1 MILGDIGSAY
11 TLCGRGLFGLPLLQ
25 RGRQRRQRRQRR
37 QLLADLRELLML
49 FAAGGGL
56 PVLPVLPVLGVVE
69 TGQHGPQRAEFIGK
83 NGAYSLP
90 HPLVEVRRRSFVLR
104 RSALSGDSGKW
115 SIKGISGGSEP

>member
-25 RGRQRRQRRQRR
+25 RGRQRRQRRQ
-37 QLLADLRELLML
+37 LLADLRELLVL
-49 FAAGGGL
+49 FAGGGG
-56 PVLPVLPVLGVVE
+56 LPVLGVVE
-69 TGQHGPQRAEFIGK
+69 SGQHGPQRAEFIGK

-90 HPLVEVRRRSFVLR
+90 HPLVEVRWRSFVLR
-104 RSALSGDSGKW
+104 RGALSGDSGKW